1 MFSECERVQYNKSQL
16 LEVICQLRFPAIL
29 SIAAREPAEFQELI
43 RADYPQYTRNIEKLP
58 PKVIG
63 QPGNM
68 KFEEQ
73 PVVVNYQFLSA
84 DGRWKV
90 NLTNTFIALATPAY
104 TCWESFARKL
114 DEVLVHFIKVYKPA
128 FFERIGLRYINAF
141 SRAALDLED
150 TPFSELIRP
159 GYLGLMA
166 EDDVQERA
174 FSRIMQEAEMAL
186 PGGCRLKLHCG
197 PGMVKRNNVDDKE
210 IKFILDNDIFM
221 SGKIAMRDSAGAL
234 NTAHI
239 NADRI
244 FRGAITDTL
253 HDAMDPQAL

>member
-73 PVVVNYQFLSA
+73 PDVVNYQFLSA

-128 FFERIGLRYINAF
+128 FFERIGLRYINIF
-141 SRAALDLED
+141 SRRALEVED
-150 TPFSELIRP
+150 VPFSALFQP
-159 GYLGLMA
+159 AYLGLLG
-166 EDDVQERA
+166 EDDVRESAFQRA
-174 FSRIMQEAEMAL
+174 SQDVEMSLA
-186 PGGCRLKLHCG
+186 GGCRLKLHVG
-197 PGMVKRNNVDDKE
+197 PGLVKRSGVEDKE
-210 IKFILDNDIFM
+210 VKYILDQDLFM
-221 SGKIAMRDSAGAL
+221 SGKVEMKHSAGAL
-234 NTAHI
+234 NTLHTHAG
-239 NADRI
+239 RI
-244 FRGAITDTL
+244 FRGAITQQL
-253 HDAMDPQAL
+253 HEAMEPQ